1 VPGEEIPHPMDGDQA
16 SSKLDEGLKTCRT
29 IVANYR
35 AMIVE
40 ASEDHATDPPAVEV
54 EHGDDAASTLHEIP
68 SSEKG

>member
-1 VPGEEIPHPMDGDQA
+1 MDGEQA

-29 IVANYR
+29 IVDNYR

-40 ASEDHATDPPAVEV
+40 ASEDHATEPLAVEI
-54 EHGDDAASTLHEIP
+54 ERGEDASLPLHEIP